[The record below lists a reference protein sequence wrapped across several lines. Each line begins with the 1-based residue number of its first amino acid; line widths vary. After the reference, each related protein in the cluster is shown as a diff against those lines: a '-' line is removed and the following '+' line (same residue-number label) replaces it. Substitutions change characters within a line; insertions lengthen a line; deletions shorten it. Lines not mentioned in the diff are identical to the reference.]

1 MRRNGEA
8 ITNCHGPSLQRL
20 FPARLEGQGCSG
32 SDDIRSALNLSLQVR
47 SWPGQALTPDGP
59 AVAKPRRADITFANM
74 TADPAEVIS
83 GDSVFL
89 SIDLINQGTAAS
101 GGLTVIVTLPAS
113 LESRS
118 FNAPGEQ
125 WERVF
130 RTPSWTCLHGPLAPG
145 EVSDTLHLT
154 AGVVGGTPWDVLTV
168 TAQATT
174 TTRELSTDNNTGQ
187 ASTNLIAAGTIRGK
201 VWVDGNAGPLTGSAS
216 PRSPGFRCRSAG
228 RFGVDTCVQESLR
241 NPRVPVL
248 GGKHQRRAALLVSGV
263 GAGAV
268 GKKAAYAAVV
278 SLVGRVHEGGV
289 AVGIARI
296 GLGSACEE
304 ILGKRLLAAVGEGHE
319 AGRPVR
325 ERVGDIRMRLVE
337 QLHGQLVP
345 THRRWPDPA
354 GSSPSIPA
362 ASWRGPTVSPDGRRG
377 PLAPLNDGVH
387 RGCGVAWWGALG
399 SQRQRLLAACNLRV

>member
-32 SDDIRSALNLSLQVR
+32 SD
-47 SWPGQALTPDGP
+47 
-59 AVAKPRRADITFANM
+59 DITFANM

-154 AGVVGGTPWDVLTV
+154 AGVV
-168 TAQATT
+168 
-174 TTRELSTDNNTGQ
+174 
-187 ASTNLIAAGTIRGK
+187 
-201 VWVDGNAGPLTGSAS
+201 
-216 PRSPGFRCRSAG
+216 
-228 RFGVDTCVQESLR
+228 
-241 NPRVPVL
+241 
-248 GGKHQRRAALLVSGV
+248 
-263 GAGAV
+263 
-268 GKKAAYAAVV
+268 
-278 SLVGRVHEGGV
+278 
-289 AVGIARI
+289 
-296 GLGSACEE
+296 
-304 ILGKRLLAAVGEGHE
+304 
-319 AGRPVR
+319 
-325 ERVGDIRMRLVE
+325 
-337 QLHGQLVP
+337 
-345 THRRWPDPA
+345 
-354 GSSPSIPA
+354 
-362 ASWRGPTVSPDGRRG
+362 
-377 PLAPLNDGVH
+377 
-387 RGCGVAWWGALG
+387 
-399 SQRQRLLAACNLRV
+399 